1 MQKRGQKQSLKQRF
15 NRGMEKGKKKGKKKG
30 HRWRMF
36 PKFSTE
42 MNRNRAPYAE
52 SPRENAGK
60 RVDADWSFLA

>member
-1 MQKRGQKQSLKQRF
+1 
-15 NRGMEKGKKKGKKKG
+15 MEKGKKKGY
-30 HRWRMF
+30 RWRMF

-60 RVDADWSFLA
+60 CVDADWSFLA

>member
-15 NRGMEKGKKKGKKKG
+15 NRGMEKGKKKGY
-30 HRWRMF
+30 RWRMF